1 MLRYSSFSLL
11 VRKASIARK
20 YFLEY
25 ESDSIYATLHGHII
39 NIIKVS
45 FIHQGPVVSKAFS
58 LNGG

>member
-25 ESDSIYATLHGHII
+25 ESDSIYATLHGHI